1 MFAKKVLIALSL
13 PIIFSLSACGGGGGG
28 GDADQ
33 NVERNIF
40 AVGDILETKE
50 DTLGVTGNV
59 CENDLP
65 DTCDLP
71 ANSDN
76 KLTFALEKGE
86 AMENGSFSFCVD
98 GSYTYTPSELF
109 TGSESIDYIYIS
121 ESEYGVSTLNITVV
135 EPGEIISGTVSDN
148 ADTVY
153 ALAAGEATE
162 NGHLVFCNNGDV
174 EYVPVQD
181 FFGIESVSYTH
192 LTLPTIA

>member
-76 KLTFALEKGE
+76 KLVFALEKVKPWKM
-86 AMENGSFSFCVD
+86 AHFLSVRMEVTAICQASFYRV
-98 GSYTYTPSELF
+98 
-109 TGSESIDYIYIS
+109 
-121 ESEYGVSTLNITVV
+121 
-135 EPGEIISGTVSDN
+135 
-148 ADTVY
+148 
-153 ALAAGEATE
+153 
-162 NGHLVFCNNGDV
+162 
-174 EYVPVQD
+174 
-181 FFGIESVSYTH
+181 
-192 LTLPTIA
+192 